1 MKHILTLVCVTFLT
15 LSSIQAQTKIFGTVT
30 DTTGQTLTG
39 ATVMVLQAK
48 DSLLSGFAL
57 VDPKGAFEVVGVKAG
72 DYVVQFSFLG
82 YGVKK
87 IPITLSGEKE
97 KDLGKVIMKE
107 QTATLGEYVVEGER
121 APMTIKKDTVEFNA
135 AAFKVQPNSTVEELL
150 KRLPGVEVEKDGN
163 VKAQGENVTR
173 VLVNGKEFFGRDPKT
188 ATRNLPA
195 DAVDKIQVFDKMTD
209 VAEFT
214 GVDDGQ
220 REKTINLTL
229 RPDRQNGVFG
239 NFRAGGG
246 GPEQFDIGGN
256 VNRFTKTSQL
266 SFIGSSN
273 NVNRNGFS
281 MNEYL
286 DFSGGGGMGGMGGG
300 GMIMIGGGGGSGGGG
315 SDIPINFGRN
325 YGFTTF
331 YSSGLNFS
339 QDFGKK
345 TKFNG
350 SYLYSGFKKETDQKT
365 RTENYLE
372 KSSFIQSDTS
382 EQDERSNVHRLNF
395 TLDHNLDSTQ
405 SIRVV
410 GRLSLSANGSDVLSN
425 SYSVTDQLLPR
436 NSSDQTRISDGTNT
450 NLNTTLL
457 YRKRFSRRGRS
468 LSTTFTL
475 NNVDGDTDGR
485 NLSENLFFGTDGSI
499 TNRQDYNQQTNMLSD
514 RMSYN
519 ARFSFTEPL
528 SRGKF
533 LEFNYSYNHRGND
546 NNREVYDVLPTGQ
559 LVLNNLQTNR
569 TLSDFNFHNG
579 GFNFR
584 ISNPKLN
591 FSTGL
596 ALQQARLE
604 GDLRSS
610 EQKVEQEFTNLLPN
624 LRVRYNFTQMR
635 SINFDYSTDIN
646 EPSISQLQPAP
657 DISNP
662 TNIYIGNPNLK
673 PEYSNRFTMRYNHF
687 NQFNFT
693 NFFAFAN
700 FTYTHNRIQTAQTI
714 NEETLITE
722 RTPINVPDDYRFI
735 SRLNYGGRFKG
746 LKTRYSLNVGYNYNR
761 GITFVNTAR
770 NFTNTMNPTA
780 GITFENQKKEKW
792 DWNLG
797 YTINYSNTTYSLNSE
812 RNQDYN
818 SYTYSAGLRKFL
830 FKDRLNIETDLD
842 YSQFRGLG
850 EEFDQDIPIWNAAV
864 SCFFLKGNKGQLK
877 FGIYDI
883 LNQNQGI
890 SRTVQLNY
898 FQDQQVNSLARY
910 WMLSFIYSVKGFQ
923 KGNARGGN
931 QMNIRMGG

>member
-1 MKHILTLVCVTFLT
+1 MKHILTLVCVTFLI
-15 LSSIQAQTKIFGTVT
+15 LSSMQAQTKIFGTVT

-97 KDLGKVIMKE
+97 KDLGKVVMKE

-121 APMTIKKDTVEFNA
+121 SPMTIKKDTVEFNA
-135 AAFKVQPNSTVEELL
+135 AAFKTQPNATVEELL

-163 VKAQGENVTR
+163 VKAQGESVTR

-246 GPEQFDIGGN
+246 GPEQFDLGGN

-266 SFIGSSN
+266 SFIGSAN
-273 NVNRNGFS
+273 NINRNGFS
-281 MNEYL
+281 VNEYL
-286 DFSGGGGMGGMGGG
+286 DFSGGGGMGGGGG
-300 GMIMIGGGGGSGGGG
+300 GMFMVGGGGGG

-345 TKFNG
+345 TKFNA

-436 NSSDQTRISDGTNT
+436 SASDQLRSSDGDNT
-450 NLNTTLL
+450 NINTTLL

-475 NNVDGDTDGR
+475 NNVDGVTDGV
-485 NLSENLFFGTDGSI
+485 NVSQNLFFGTDGSI
-499 TNRQDYNQQTNMLSD
+499 SSRQDYDQQTNTLSD
-514 RMSYN
+514 RMNYS
-519 ARFSFTEPL
+519 ARVSFTEPL

-533 LEFNYSYNHRGND
+533 LELNYSYNNRGND

-559 LVLNNLQTNR
+559 LVLNSLQTNR
-569 TLSDFNFHNG
+569 TLSDFSFHNG

-584 ISNPKLN
+584 VSNPKLN

-604 GDLRSS
+604 GDIRSR

-646 EPSISQLQPAP
+646 EPSITQLQPVP
-657 DISNP
+657 DLSNP
-662 TNIYIGNPNLK
+662 LNVYIGNPNLK

-714 NEETLITE
+714 NEETFVTE
-722 RTPINVPDDYRFI
+722 RTPINVPDDYRFL

-746 LKTRYSLNVGYNYNR
+746 IKTRYSVNVGYNYNR
-761 GITFVNTAR
+761 GITYVNTAR

-818 SYTYSAGLRKFL
+818 SYTYSAGLRKFF
-830 FKDRLNIETDLD
+830 FKDKLNIETDLD

-877 FGIYDI
+877 FGVYDL

-923 KGNARGGN
+923 KGNAGGN
-931 QMNIRMGG
+931 RMNIRMGG

>member
-1 MKHILTLVCVTFLT
+1 MKHIFTLVCALFLT
-15 LSSIQAQTKIFGTVT
+15 YASTQAQTKIFGTVA

-57 VDPKGAFEVVGVKAG
+57 VDPKGAFEIVGVKAG
-72 DYVVQFSFLG
+72 DYIVQLSFLG

-87 IPITLSGEKE
+87 IPITLAGEKE
-97 KDLGKVIMKE
+97 KDLGKIIMKE
-107 QTATLGEYVVEGER
+107 QSEMLNVYVVEGER
-121 APMTIKKDTVEFNA
+121 SPMTIKKDTVEFNA

-163 VKAQGENVTR
+163 VKAQGESVTR

-195 DAVDKIQVFDKMTD
+195 DAIDKIQVFDKMSD
-209 VAEFT
+209 VSEFT

-229 RPDRQNGVFG
+229 RPDRQNGIFG
-239 NFRAGGG
+239 NFRVGGG

-256 VNRFTKTSQL
+256 VNRFSKTGQL
-266 SFIGSSN
+266 SFIGSAN
-273 NVNRNGFS
+273 NINRNGFS

-286 DFSGGGGMGGMGGG
+286 DFSGGGGGG
-300 GMIMIGGGGGSGGGG
+300 GMNFGGGGGGGQGGGG
-315 SDIPINFGRN
+315 GDIPINFGRN

-339 QDFGKK
+339 KDFGKK
-345 TKFNG
+345 TKING
-350 SYLYSGFKKETDQKT
+350 SYLYSGFKKETDQKS
-365 RTENYLE
+365 RTENFLTN
-372 KSSFIQSDTS
+372 SAFIKSDTS

-395 TLDHNLDSTQ
+395 TVDHNLDSTQ

-410 GRLSLSANGSDVLSN
+410 GRLSLSANGNDNLSR
-425 SYSVTDQLLPR
+425 SFSTTDLLVPK
-436 NSSDQTRISDGTNT
+436 NASNQTTASNGDNT

-475 NNVDGDTDGR
+475 NNVDGNTDGT
-485 NLSENLFFGTDGSI
+485 NLSRNLFFGTDGSI
-499 TNRQDYNQQTNMLSD
+499 LNTQNYDQQTNNLSD

-519 ARFSFTEPL
+519 ARLSYTEPL
-528 SRGKF
+528 ARGKF
-533 LEFNYSYNHRGND
+533 LELNYSYNHRGND
-546 NNREVYDVLPTGQ
+546 NNREVYDVTPTGQ
-559 LVLNNLQTNR
+559 IVLNSQLTNR

-596 ALQQARLE
+596 AVQQAVLE
-604 GDLRSS
+604 GDIRSS
-610 EQKVEQEFTNLLPN
+610 EQKVRQEFLNYLPS
-624 LRVRYNFTQMR
+624 LRVRYNFTQMK
-635 SINFDYSTDIN
+635 SFNFDYSTDIN
-646 EPSISQLQPAP
+646 EPSITQLQPVR

-662 TNIYIGNPNLK
+662 LNIYIGNPNLK

-693 NFFAFAN
+693 NFFAFTN

-714 NEETLITE
+714 NEETLVTE
-722 RTPINVPDDYRFI
+722 RTPINVADDYRFL

-746 LKTRYSLNVGYNYNR
+746 LKMRYSLSGGFNYNR
-761 GITFVNTAR
+761 GITYVNAAR
-770 NFTNTMNPTA
+770 NYTNTTNPTA

-797 YTINYSNTTYSLNSE
+797 YTLNYSNTAYSLNSE
-812 RNQDYN
+812 RNQDYYT
-818 SYTYSAGLRKFL
+818 YTYSAGLRKFF
-830 FKDRLNIETDLD
+830 FKDKLNIETDLD

-864 SCFFLKGNKGQLK
+864 SAYFLKGNKGQLK
-877 FGIYDI
+877 FGVYDL

-898 FQDQQVNSLARY
+898 FQDQDVNSLARY
-910 WMLSFIYSVKGFQ
+910 FMFSFIYSMKGFQ
-923 KGNARGGN
+923 KTNPAN
-931 QMNIRMGG
+931 QMNIRMR